1 MGDPG
6 RIAAVADALRQQS
19 RQSEAAFSFAQK
31 HQAAIRRNRPAIES
45 RRHFL
50 AANGWNIEGKKAI
63 VMHGGCGSFD
73 AAVGHRLDN
82 EFLQQINRLS
92 YTRHPKI
99 TPLMNN
105 SG

>member
-6 RIAAVADALRQQS
+6 RITSIPHALRQQS
-19 RQSEAAFSFAQK
+19 RQSEAAFGLAQK

-63 VMHGGCGSFD
+63 VMHGGCGSFEV
-73 AAVGHRLDN
+73 AVGYRLDN

-92 YTRHPKI
+92 HTRQPEI
-99 TPLMNN
+99 TLPMNN
-105 SG
+105 PG